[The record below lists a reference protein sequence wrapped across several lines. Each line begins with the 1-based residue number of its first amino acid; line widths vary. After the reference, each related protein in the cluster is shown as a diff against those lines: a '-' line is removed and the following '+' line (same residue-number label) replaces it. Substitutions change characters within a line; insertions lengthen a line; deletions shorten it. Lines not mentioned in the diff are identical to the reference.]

1 MPRVQGVDLGPAP
14 PEDRAT
20 RIQLGVGS
28 ITAHRPEI
36 AAGIGMAMAAI
47 TTSGTLSPR
56 LIELIRL
63 RIAFHN
69 QCRSCMAIR
78 YANAVEDGV
87 DEDLVCSLEKPQ
99 ESDDLSPA
107 ERAALGFADL
117 FATDHLAI
125 DDNVYDHLRQYFTE
139 GELVEI
145 GLNCA
150 LDVGMGRLAATWRV
164 TDDLPERFRDTDG
177 QVTPWGGDGVVV
189 PAIARR
195 DPGAARPSARA
206 GERTIAG

>member
-1 MPRVQGVDLGPAP
+1 MPRVHGVDVGWAP
-14 PEDRAT
+14 PADDQAG
-20 RIQLGVGS
+20 RIQAGVGS
-28 ITAHRPEI
+28 ITAHRPQI
-36 AAGIGMAMAAI
+36 AAGIGMAMTAI
-47 TTSGTLSPR
+47 TTSGTLSAR

-78 YANAVEDGV
+78 YSNAVEDGL

-107 ERAALGFADL
+107 ERAALRFADL
-117 FATDHLAI
+117 FATNHLAI
-125 DDNVYDHLRQYFTE
+125 DESVYDDLRQYFTE

-150 LDVGMGRLAATWRV
+150 LDLGMGRLAATWRV
-164 TDDLPERFRDTDG
+164 TDDLPERFRETDG
-177 QVTPWGGDGVVV
+177 PVTPWGGDGVIV

-195 DPGAARPSARA
+195 DAADQSVGAPERRVA
-206 GERTIAG
+206 G

>member
-1 MPRVQGVDLGPAP
+1 MARIQGVDLGWDPPAD
-14 PEDRAT
+14 DRAART
-20 RIQLGVGS
+20 QSTIGS

-36 AAGIGMAMAAI
+36 AAGIGMAMKAI
-47 TTSGTLSPR
+47 NTSGTLSPR

-78 YANAVEDGV
+78 YENAVADGV

-99 ESDDLSPA
+99 EASDLSDA
-107 ERAALGFADL
+107 ERAALRFADL
-117 FATDHLAI
+117 FATNHLAI
-125 DDNVYDHLRQYFTE
+125 DDSVYDDLRQYFTE

-150 LDVGMGRLAATWRV
+150 MDVGMGRLAATWRV
-164 TDDLPERFRDTDG
+164 TDALPDRFRVDDV
-177 QVTPWGGDGVVV
+177 VTPWGGDAVVV
-189 PAIARR
+189 P
-195 DPGAARPSARA
+195 S
-206 GERTIAG
+206 IAGSAAAAGSSRAQG

>member
-1 MPRVQGVDLGPAP
+1 MARIRGVDLGWSAP
-14 PEDRAT
+14 PDDRAA
-20 RIQLGVGS
+20 RIQHGVGS

-47 TTSGTLSPR
+47 NSSGTLSPR

-87 DEDLVCSLEKPQ
+87 DEGLVCSLEKPQ
-99 ESDDLSPA
+99 ESQDLSAA
-107 ERAALGFADL
+107 ERAALHFADL
-117 FATDHLAI
+117 FATNHLAI
-125 DDNVYDHLRQYFTE
+125 DDAVYDELRHYFTE

-164 TDDLPERFRDTDG
+164 TDDLPGRFQNG
-177 QVTPWGGDGVVV
+177 AEVVTPWGGDAVIV
-189 PAIARR
+189 PAMAERARS
-195 DPGAARPSARA
+195 GA
-206 GERTIAG
+206 

>member
-1 MPRVQGVDLGPAP
+1 MARIRGVDLGRTPPA
-14 PEDRAT
+14 DNRAA
-20 RIQLGVGS
+20 RIQYGVGS

-36 AAGIGMAMAAI
+36 ATGIGMAMQAI
-47 TTSGTLSPR
+47 NSSGTLSPR

-78 YANAVEDGV
+78 YANAVENGV

-99 ESDDLSPA
+99 EAENLSPA
-107 ERAALGFADL
+107 ERAALHFADL
-117 FATDHLAI
+117 FATNHLAI
-125 DDNVYDHLRQYFTE
+125 DDEIYEDLRHYFTE

-164 TDDLPERFRDTDG
+164 TDDLPDRFRQDDDL
-177 QVTPWGGDGVVV
+177 VTPWGGEAVIV
-189 PAIARR
+189 PAISGSR
-195 DPGAARPSARA
+195 S
-206 GERTIAG
+206 